1 MILHLNVCGGGKH
14 RHAHSQSLVSGVQG
28 ESSLQWSYPGIW
40 NMAVSE
46 YRQWGWEIYRARRE
60 LEITNPTNNTDANR
74 CGGTWPNKV
83 WHLWFMMFLRM
94 ALGQICQLKRACAKQ
109 KWHSF
114 GAHRYSLPWLMHTTS
129 GDRFHMLNAPVG
141 LFWSFLGHD
150 AFRGPW
156 QGNQRSGHK
165 SEPAQGW
172 ILPPKQGLKILDR
185 MYVTELG
192 KTINRTRTIWIL
204 DKFIFASL
212 LRNCF
217 FEKNKRSNPDLQT
230 KTSLKFCEPRAMHD
244 PKSYQTQIIAIA
256 IKPKSSLHAV
266 LSGTLTQHF
275 LQYAEAGQVYST
287 LHFKH
292 MSCEWSCGK
301 HKTINTFSDFFSHEV
316 HIVLSSKRAGILFL
330 K

>member
-141 LFWSFLGHD
+141 LFWSSSATML
-150 AFRGPW
+150 
-156 QGNQRSGHK
+156 S
-165 SEPAQGW
+165 
-172 ILPPKQGLKILDR
+172 
-185 MYVTELG
+185 VVLG
-192 KTINRTRTIWIL
+192 KETRGQDINLNQHKAGYYRPNKVW
-204 DKFIFASL
+204 KFWTGCTWLSW
-212 LRNCF
+212 
-217 FEKNKRSNPDLQT
+217 EKL
-230 KTSLKFCEPRAMHD
+230 
-244 PKSYQTQIIAIA
+244 
-256 IKPKSSLHAV
+256 
-266 LSGTLTQHF
+266 
-275 LQYAEAGQVYST
+275 
-287 LHFKH
+287 
-292 MSCEWSCGK
+292 
-301 HKTINTFSDFFSHEV
+301 
-316 HIVLSSKRAGILFL
+316 
-330 K
+330 